1 MILWLVLGGACLF
14 LLLGAGEGF
23 SRARISTL
31 KALLFWIAAL
41 GGLTLGTLLLLTGRG
56 AGAIGTLILFG
67 PLAWSWWRQ
76 GSPPGIGRGTPPP
89 RASSRAGMSP
99 DEALAVLGLKAG
111 ASLAEIKAAHLR
123 LMRGAHPDNG
133 GSDWLA
139 TRINQA
145 RDTLLR
151 R

>member
-14 LLLGAGEGF
+14 LLMGAGEGF
-23 SRARISTL
+23 SRARISTI
-31 KALLFWIAAL
+31 KALLFWILAL
-41 GGLTLGTLLLLTGRG
+41 GGLSLGTLLLLTGRG

-76 GSPPGIGRGTPPP
+76 GSVPGTTGAPRRPPP
-89 RASSRAGMSP
+89 RRSGMSP
-99 DEALAVLGLKAG
+99 DEALAVLGLKPG
-111 ASLAEIKAAHLR
+111 ATEAEIRAAHLR
-123 LMRGAHPDNG
+123 LMRGAHPDKG

-139 TRINQA
+139 TRVNQA

>member
-23 SRARISTL
+23 SRARISTI

-41 GGLTLGTLLLLTGRG
+41 GGLALGTLLLLTGRG
-56 AGAIGTLILFG
+56 AGAIGALLLFG

-76 GSPPGIGRGTPPP
+76 GAPPGVGRGSPPPP
-89 RASSRAGMSP
+89 RRSSMTP
-99 DEALAVLGLKAG
+99 EEALAVLGLKPG
-111 ASLAEIKAAHLR
+111 ATEAEIKAAHMR
-123 LMRGAHPDNG
+123 LMRGAHPDHG